1 MIRKVVIAVGLLL
14 LLTGCSVEGAKG
26 RQTAMNE
33 YNEIIV
39 EYNGVSR
46 SVTSLAKHVHTV
58 LEEGSDKVPDEK
70 FWETYD
76 ERREKVKEEIAN
88 LRGYKIKDLTNRKI
102 EDKLDPYLEKAEE
115 YMTIDEVM
123 KTDLQDAKKL
133 HKIQYD
139 ELIRLS
145 NDATLEFDVIYNEI
159 MESGK

>member
-1 MIRKVVIAVGLLL
+1 M
-14 LLTGCSVEGAKG
+14 
-26 RQTAMNE
+26 
-33 YNEIIV
+33 
-39 EYNGVSR
+39 
-46 SVTSLAKHVHTV
+46 
-58 LEEGSDKVPDEK
+58 
-70 FWETYD
+70 
-76 ERREKVKEEIAN
+76 
-88 LRGYKIKDLTNRKI
+88 
-102 EDKLDPYLEKAEE
+102 DPYLEKAEE

>member
-70 FWETYD
+70 FWET
-76 ERREKVKEEIAN
+76 
-88 LRGYKIKDLTNRKI
+88 
-102 EDKLDPYLEKAEE
+102 
-115 YMTIDEVM
+115 
-123 KTDLQDAKKL
+123 
-133 HKIQYD
+133 
-139 ELIRLS
+139 
-145 NDATLEFDVIYNEI
+145 
-159 MESGK
+159 